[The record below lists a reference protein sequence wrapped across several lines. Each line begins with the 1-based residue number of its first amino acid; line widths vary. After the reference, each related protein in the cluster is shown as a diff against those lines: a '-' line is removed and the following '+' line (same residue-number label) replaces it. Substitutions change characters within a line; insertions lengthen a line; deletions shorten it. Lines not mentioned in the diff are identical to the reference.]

1 MGPSFVDSAR
11 RSAAGGCG
19 RGTSCNVRLGQR
31 VFHAVLRPLNVYFDA
46 LFSPPAGARCHAGQR
61 SPMVAS
67 DTGPGQPFLA
77 RLAPD
82 EVAAIRSRAILR
94 HFERGSTLMH
104 QEEVPGRVIVI
115 ERGHTKVTLLCDD
128 GKEVVLAFRGPGE
141 LLGEVSA

>member
-1 MGPSFVDSAR
+1 
-11 RSAAGGCG
+11 
-19 RGTSCNVRLGQR
+19 
-31 VFHAVLRPLNVYFDA
+31 
-46 LFSPPAGARCHAGQR
+46 
-61 SPMVAS
+61 MVAS

-141 LLGEVSA
+141 LLGEVSALGGEPRSAVSRARRRSGR